1 MLAVA
6 PQEYEPQKSSNL
18 SLRQHA
24 VRFKAWSIMVAVAIV
39 AICCS
44 VATHIE
50 SSLSN
55 ALAII
60 VSCAACLTYRRY
72 FESLALRQARGLIT
86 SETEKRI
93 LLARSAMFAVMI
105 LGLSD
110 AAFMTGYYGF
120 LKVGFLLGVAARRSP
135 HDDPVF
141 IILGGGVGMV
151 LALKVASWLRSTV
164 WPLEGEGASRG
175 CSPQSDPERTLQR

>member
-6 PQEYEPQKSSNL
+6 PQEYEPQKPSDL
-18 SLRQHA
+18 SLRRRA
-24 VRFKAWSIMVAVAIV
+24 VRFKAWSNMVGVAIV

-50 SSLSN
+50 SALSS

-60 VSCAACLTYRRY
+60 ESCAACLTYKRY

-86 SETEKRI
+86 SGTEKRI

-105 LGLSD
+105 MGLSD

-120 LKVGFLLGVAARRSP
+120 LKAGFLLGVAAHRSP
-135 HDDPVF
+135 HDDPVC

-151 LALKVASWLRSTV
+151 LALKLASWLRSTIRR
-164 WPLEGEGASRG
+164 LEGEGGSRD
-175 CSPQSDPERTLQR
+175 CSPQRDLGRTQQR